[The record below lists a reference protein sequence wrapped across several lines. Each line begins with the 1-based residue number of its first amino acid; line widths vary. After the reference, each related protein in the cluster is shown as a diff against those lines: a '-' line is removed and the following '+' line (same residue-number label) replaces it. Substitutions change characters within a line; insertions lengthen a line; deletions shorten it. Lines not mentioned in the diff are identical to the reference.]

1 MISNAK
7 QLQCNK
13 TNVKLLHL
21 TFSTCENFKRVFLS
35 HVKYYQFILLS
46 KENAIRLCTTY
57 RSIFLS
63 NIVLYGNVCFVPL
76 GEPCYAFSSSLSLP
90 SRIPPL
96 FSLFPAALSPPPP
109 LYLHR
114 PTNLPVALRDEGC
127 GNMGRKLQ
135 ETISRKKR
143 RYLRQEGTKCIF
155 PSPRCKM
162 GSVQEKSDVKKCR

>member
-1 MISNAK
+1 MSNIINSFCC
-7 QLQCNK
+7 QRK
-13 TNVKLLHL
+13 T
-21 TFSTCENFKRVFLS
+21 E
-35 HVKYYQFILLS
+35 YDY
-46 KENAIRLCTTY
+46 TTY
-57 RSIFLS
+57 RSIFWS

-76 GEPCYAFSSSLSLP
+76 GEPCYAFRSSLSLP

-96 FSLFPAALSPPPP
+96 FSLFPAALSTPPP

-127 GNMGRKLQ
+127 GNMGRKLH